1 MKNKFKEYHKFTK
14 EELIRL
20 SKESLYVFDTNI
32 LLNMYRYS
40 RSTVEDFFTVF
51 SKLKKEN
58 RIWIPYQVGIE
69 FYENRINV
77 IAEQRKSYQE
87 ILKSITKFKND
98 ISAKYKNHPFLN
110 FEEIF
115 SELNNKAITEIE
127 NKICEAEKLQPN
139 WLDRDEILE
148 RINLIFE
155 DSTGEEFTEERL
167 KEIKSE
173 GKLRYENKIPPGF
186 KDENKSDHKK
196 FGDLIIWFEII
207 EKAKSSKKN
216 IILVS
221 GDTKDD
227 WWLEKDGNKIMPLPA
242 LKKELYK
249 QAGVNFHIYTPD
261 AFLEFSTI
269 ELEKKDSS
277 ISEAR
282 KFQEFDELIGT
293 DQQYNYKLQSISLN
307 LSSPFLSDKFKNIII
322 EIENNIISVMERLIP
337 YDPINDSINYTKNI
351 NNIEI
356 IKFQLKLMKNEN
368 FNDIFMIKQF
378 DTLLSYLLNTLSEL
392 LLNRKLY
399 LDDIHDLYKSIS
411 IIEKHRKFILTLT

>member
-14 EELIRL
+14 EELLKL

-51 SKLKKEN
+51 SKLKNEN
-58 RIWIPYQVGIE
+58 RVWIPYQVGIE

-77 IAEQRKSYQE
+77 IAEQKKSYQE

-115 SELNNKAITEIE
+115 SELNIKAISQLE
-127 NKICEAEKLQPN
+127 NKIYEAEKLQPN

-155 DSTGEEFTEERL
+155 NSTGEELTEERL
-167 KEIKSE
+167 KEIKLE
-173 GKLRYENKIPPGF
+173 GKHRYENKIPPGF
-186 KDENKSDHKK
+186 KDDNKSDHKK

-207 EKAKSSKKN
+207 EKAKSCKKN

-261 AFLEFSTI
+261 AFLEFSTF

-282 KFQEFDELIGT
+282 KFQKFDDLMGT
-293 DQQYNYKLQSISLN
+293 DQQRNYNLQSRSLN
-307 LSSPFLSDKFKNIII
+307 ISSPFLSDKFNSIII
-322 EIENNIISVMERLIP
+322 EIENNIINVAEKINP
-337 YDPINDSINYTKNI
+337 YDPINDSINYTNI
-351 NNIEI
+351 TNKIDI

-368 FNDIFMIKQF
+368 FNDLFTIKLF
-378 DTLLSYLLNTLSEL
+378 DTILNNLSNILSEML
-392 LLNRKLY
+392 SNSRLY
-399 LDDIHDLYKSIS
+399 LDDIDELYNSIS
-411 IIEKHRKFILTLT
+411 IIEKHRKFISTIT

>member
-14 EELIRL
+14 EELIKL

-51 SKLKKEN
+51 SKLKNEN

-77 IAEQRKSYQE
+77 IAEQKKSYQE

-115 SELNNKAITEIE
+115 SELNSKAIAEIE
-127 NKICEAEKLQPN
+127 NKIYEAEKLQPN

-155 DSTGEEFTEERL
+155 NSTGEELTEERL
-167 KEIKSE
+167 KEIKAE

-186 KDENKSDHKK
+186 KDNNKSDHNK

-207 EKAKSSKKN
+207 EKAKNVKKN
-216 IILVS
+216 IIFVS

-227 WWLEKDGNKIMPLPA
+227 WWLEKDGSKIMPLPA
-242 LKKELYK
+242 LKKEIYK
-249 QAGVNFHIYTPD
+249 KAGVDFHIYTPD

-269 ELEKKDSS
+269 KLEKKDSS
-277 ISEAR
+277 ITEAR

-293 DQQYNYKLQSISLN
+293 DQQHNYNLQSVSLN
-307 LSSPFLSDKFKNIII
+307 LSSPFLSDKFKNMII
-322 EIENNIISVMERLIP
+322 EIENNIISVVEELIP
-337 YDPINDSINYTKNI
+337 YDPIDDSINYTKKI
-351 NNIEI
+351 NNIDI
-356 IKFQLKLMKNEN
+356 IKFQLKILKNEN
-368 FNDIFMIKQF
+368 FNDIFTIKLF
-378 DTLLSYLLNTLSEL
+378 DTILSNLLNILTEMLS
-392 LLNRKLY
+392 NGKLY
-399 LDDIHDLYKSIS
+399 LDDIHNLYNSIS
-411 IIEKHRKFILTLT
+411 IIEKHRKFILTIT